1 MNCRQCEDLLVE
13 ALYGELDPEA
23 RRRFDIHLESCD
35 GCAATYARMQSTLDV
50 MERREQP
57 DPGQAYWDGFFNRV
71 SARMEREAEGR
82 RRRGWLGRLFPSMPD
97 TTVRWAYRGV
107 VAAVL
112 IIFGA
117 VAGRVLIPGT
127 ETGPE
132 SVPGGGHRV
141 AVTENGGGDG
151 GKVVQT
157 AAEACARQYIE
168 DSQVLLLALVRFD
181 PGTELEYLSDWSA
194 EKKRSRELVSQA
206 ASLKESLNDPGQ
218 RRLRELVKE
227 LELIMMQIANIESAA
242 DLESVELIRSSVND
256 RDVMLKINLEKL
268 RGGDKPAADPGSC
281 DA

>member
-1 MNCRQCEDLLVE
+1 MNCRQCEDLFVE
-13 ALYGELDPEA
+13 ALYGELEPEA
-23 RRRFDIHLESCD
+23 RRRFDTHLESCA
-35 GCAATYARMQSTLDV
+35 GCAQTYVRMQSTLDV

-57 DPGQAYWDGFFNRV
+57 DPGHAYWDGFWNRL
-71 SARMEREAEGR
+71 SARMEREEEGR
-82 RRRGWLGRLFPSMPD
+82 RRRGWLGRLFPSLPD
-97 TTVRWAYRGV
+97 ATVRWAYRGV
-107 VAAVL
+107 VAALL
-112 IIFGA
+112 IVFGA
-117 VAGRVLIPGT
+117 VAGRVMIPGT

-132 SVPGGGHRV
+132 SGAGGEPRI
-141 AVTENGGGDG
+141 AVIESGGGGDA
-151 GKVVQT
+151 VQT

-181 PGTELEYLSDWSA
+181 PGTEGEYLSDWSA

-206 ASLKESLNDPGQ
+206 GSLKDNLNDPGQ

-242 DLESVELIRSSVND
+242 DSESVELIRSSVND

-268 RGGDKPAADPGSC
+268 RGGDSPAADPGSC